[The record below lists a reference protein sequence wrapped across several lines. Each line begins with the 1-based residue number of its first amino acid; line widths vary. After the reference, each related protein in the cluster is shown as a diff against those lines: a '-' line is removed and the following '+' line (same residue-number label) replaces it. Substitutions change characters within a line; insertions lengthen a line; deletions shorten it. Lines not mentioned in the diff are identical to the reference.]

1 MWLLGARR
9 SKPFDMT
16 KTDYSEEIR
25 SILQKNYNP
34 VQSVVTADDYTVKKT
49 LTEIYRDII
58 QVLPKLWVDE
68 SDVYDALQ
76 ELEFKSFLFSM
87 PPELDD
93 DGEEEPAEDE
103 FLYLLEKKTA
113 TY

>member
-1 MWLLGARR
+1 
-9 SKPFDMT
+9 MT
-16 KTDYSEEIR
+16 KTNYSEEIR
-25 SILQKNYNP
+25 SILQNNYNP

-76 ELEFKSFLFSM
+76 ELGFKSFLFSI
-87 PPELDD
+87 PLELDD
-93 DGEEEPAEDE
+93 DGEEKTAEDE